1 MATYKITSTH
11 TFEFTVEA
19 DSEEEA
25 EQQGHTL
32 PENAMAYWVEC
43 DSVSA
48 EEE

>member
-1 MATYKITSTH
+1 MATYTIESTH

-25 EQQGHTL
+25 EQLGHTL
-32 PENAMAYWVEC
+32 PDNPMAYWTGCEE
-43 DSVSA
+43 VSA